1 MRPTSLQMLLY
12 RWWLSFEAEEEKIYP
27 VKEVK
32 LSLHKSLRILIL
44 LLRVE
49 KFKRQLIISTV
60 SDVRGLLA
68 ISPLF
73 GGAIYDAAQSF
84 NEAYD
89 KVIKKSATSEFSAT
103 WAPLSL
109 ELLDQLAEPKRCNI
123 TLEAYMN
130 TYAGISQCRFNVYS
144 MFAIPLPTLDDQQN
158 LRQPLAL
165 PPPTPIKN
173 KKTATASAF
182 THVAKEIPGKNR
194 KLN

>member
-103 WAPLSL
+103 WSIFFV
-109 ELLDQLAEPKRCNI
+109 ELYSSETQNSRRDLLTMLFTRCLAN
-123 TLEAYMN
+123 
-130 TYAGISQCRFNVYS
+130 
-144 MFAIPLPTLDDQQN
+144 
-158 LRQPLAL
+158 
-165 PPPTPIKN
+165 
-173 KKTATASAF
+173 AT
-182 THVAKEIPGKNR
+182 
-194 KLN
+194 

>member
-89 KVIKKSATSEFSAT
+89 KVSSDECFTTHRRI
-103 WAPLSL
+103 
-109 ELLDQLAEPKRCNI
+109 
-123 TLEAYMN
+123 Y
-130 TYAGISQCRFNVYS
+130 
-144 MFAIPLPTLDDQQN
+144 
-158 LRQPLAL
+158 
-165 PPPTPIKN
+165 TP
-173 KKTATASAF
+173 F
-182 THVAKEIPGKNR
+182 D
-194 KLN
+194 